1 MHQDPGESS
10 GDPIG
15 DWTKTTNWSGHRQ
28 PFRKRIQNND
38 DEYTPWSRENNK
50 EDARNVCQRPR
61 KTEEQTEMT
70 NTLEG
75 INSKKTEAEERVNDP
90 EDRIVE
96 ITAAEQNVEKRMKEM
111 NTA

>member
-1 MHQDPGESS
+1 
-10 GDPIG
+10 
-15 DWTKTTNWSGHRQ
+15 
-28 PFRKRIQNND
+28 
-38 DEYTPWSRENNK
+38 
-50 EDARNVCQRPR
+50 
-61 KTEEQTEMT
+61 MT

-90 EDRIVE
+90 EDSIVE